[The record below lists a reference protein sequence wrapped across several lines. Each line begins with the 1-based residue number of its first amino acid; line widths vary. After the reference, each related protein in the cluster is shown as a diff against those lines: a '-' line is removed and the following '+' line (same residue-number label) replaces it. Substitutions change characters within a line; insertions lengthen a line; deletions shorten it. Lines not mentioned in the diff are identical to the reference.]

1 MLHIY
6 VNHNTVKILCMLR
19 NRVVNVASALGTAY
33 IGWSSEE
40 RRKQFLACTTV
51 EDVHNQM
58 KEFLE

>member
-6 VNHNTVKILCMLR
+6 VNYNVANVVYMLG

-33 IGWSSEE
+33 IGRSSEE

-51 EDVHNQM
+51 EDVNNQM
-58 KEFLE
+58 KEFVE